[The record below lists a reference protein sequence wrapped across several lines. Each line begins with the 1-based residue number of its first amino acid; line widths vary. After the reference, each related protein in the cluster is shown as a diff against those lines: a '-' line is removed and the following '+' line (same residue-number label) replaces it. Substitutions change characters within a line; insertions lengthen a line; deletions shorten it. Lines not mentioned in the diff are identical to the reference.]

1 MVRRNYLGGLGLLLL
16 SPALLAG
23 SAAAVDHSHI
33 AFTQARG
40 EASRITAG
48 ADHPLADTAFRPIPL
63 QQDADIDAVRL
74 RLGFDLFHERSLS
87 RDGTMAC
94 NSCHSGMRGGSDG
107 LPVARGIG
115 GALGD
120 LNTPSSFNTVFNF
133 RQFRDGRALTLA
145 EQALGPIEHPLEMGH
160 ELDAVVASLK
170 EDPRYA
176 PRFAAVYPDGV
187 SANNLGDALA
197 YFQSQNLVRADSP
210 FLRHLAGEADAMNEQ
225 ELRGMETF
233 QSVGCASC
241 HNGINLGGNSYQKLG
256 AMLPYYDNARV
267 ATPANDGVYD
277 RTGREQDRHV
287 FKVPTLHNIAESGPW
302 FHDGSIATLEEA
314 VEEMAEHQLGI
325 DLSREERDDIAAFLH
340 ALTSD
345 FMAGM
350 GRSMRGMGAVG
361 RDADLPS
368 ARSGSES
375 QATPGTNTLNQQ
387 HHRDYQ
393 EAMAAILHSSE
404 ALKQEAE
411 RVANETVAHFDFL
424 QYQHI
429 EMLRHARALAHPP
442 AVLSAAEQ
450 AQLTAQAGQL
460 LDDIDALEWLISD
473 FLQAVAVPEAHDE
486 GATRRLLQR
495 LAETTVREETAALQ
509 QHYNTLIAQYTEGA
523 AQ

>member
-1 MVRRNYLGGLGLLLL
+1 MVLRTYLGGLGLLLL
-16 SPALLAG
+16 PPMLLAG
-23 SAAAVDHSHI
+23 GAATIDHNHL
-33 AFTQARG
+33 AFTQTRG
-40 EASRITAG
+40 EASRIAAG
-48 ADHPLADTAFRPIPL
+48 ADHPLAGTAFRPIPVR
-63 QQDADIDAVRL
+63 QDEAVDAVRL

-115 GALGD
+115 GALGE

-256 AMLPYYDNARV
+256 AMLPYYDNERV
-267 ATPANDGVYD
+267 AAPANDGVYD

-302 FHDGSIATLEEA
+302 FHDGSIVTLEEA
-314 VEEMAEHQLGI
+314 VEEMAEHQLGL
-325 DLSREERDDIAAFLH
+325 DLSREERDDITAFMH

-345 FMAGM
+345 FTAGM

-361 RDADLPS
+361 RDADLQS
-368 ARSGSES
+368 ARSES
-375 QATPGTNTLNQQ
+375 LTQHSVDTLNLQ

-393 EAMAAILHSSE
+393 DAMVAILHSSE

-411 RVANETVAHFDFL
+411 RVANETVSHFDFL

-429 EMLRHARALAHPP
+429 EMLRHARALAYPP

-450 AQLTAQAGQL
+450 EQLTAQAGQL
-460 LDDIDALEWLISD
+460 LDDVDALEWLISD

-486 GATRRLLQR
+486 GTTLRLLQT
-495 LAETTVREETAALQ
+495 LAETTVREETEALQ
-509 QHYNTLIAQYTEGA
+509 QHYHALITQYAEGVAQ
-523 AQ
+523 